1 MNDRRQFFR
10 QLGLV
15 VGLGLIGIFVVGC
28 GPSSEELKFE
38 DSIAKTK
45 KEFRLLDVSTAVMP
59 LYAKYNHF
67 DSDKDEIPT
76 NEIPKIIFSLP
87 VFQGAPPEYIRAFAL
102 HTNELMFMTGSGFG
116 HWGVIVC
123 NDATNNDLAKAYG
136 NRVTL
141 WGDGVYF
148 YRE

>member
-76 NEIPKIIFSLP
+76 NEIPKVIPSLP
-87 VFQGAPPEYIRAFAL
+87 VFMGAGPE
-102 HTNELMFMTGSGFG
+102 
-116 HWGVIVC
+116 
-123 NDATNNDLAKAYG
+123 
-136 NRVTL
+136 
-141 WGDGVYF
+141 
-148 YRE
+148 